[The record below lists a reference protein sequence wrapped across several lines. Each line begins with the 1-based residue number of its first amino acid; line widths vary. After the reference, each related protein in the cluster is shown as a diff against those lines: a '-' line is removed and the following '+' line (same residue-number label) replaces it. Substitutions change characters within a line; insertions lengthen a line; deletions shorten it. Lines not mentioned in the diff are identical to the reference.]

1 MVFQPKISIKDEKV
15 NGFEALV
22 RWVNDELGFI
32 SPAEF
37 IPIAESSGLIIDLG
51 KYIIEES
58 FKKLKNYIAVL
69 NQSFI

>member
-1 MVFQPKISIKDEKV
+1 MVFQPKILIKGEKV
-15 NGFEALV
+15 NGFKALV

-37 IPIAESSGLIIDLG
+37 IPIAEKSGLIIDLG
-51 KYIIEES
+51 KYIL
-58 FKKLKNYIAVL
+58 KKALKNVGSYVVVL